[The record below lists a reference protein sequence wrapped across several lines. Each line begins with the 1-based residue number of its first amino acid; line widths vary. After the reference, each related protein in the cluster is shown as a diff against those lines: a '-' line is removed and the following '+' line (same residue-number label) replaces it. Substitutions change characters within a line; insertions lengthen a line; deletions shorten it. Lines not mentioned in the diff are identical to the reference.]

1 MENYRIIT
9 DATCDLP
16 AKLVEELELTVI
28 PMECHFGEET
38 FLFEPGEKEITSAR
52 CYERLRAG
60 EIATTTQINLF
71 TYATAFEP
79 ILKSGQ
85 DIIYIAFSSALTGSQ
100 QSAKNA
106 ALELL
111 VKYPERRVTVIDS
124 RCESLGEG
132 LFVYTALQKQ
142 KEGLGFDDMVT
153 WLEEN
158 KLHFIHWFTVDD
170 LDFLRRGGRVSRAA
184 AAFGSML
191 RIKPVLFS
199 DDNGAL
205 IPLDKVQGR
214 RNALKGLV
222 NHMAETVV
230 PDKNDVI
237 FIGHGDCLEDAEYV
251 KSLVEQRFGYT
262 KFVINYIGPIIGAHS
277 GPGTVALFYYGS
289 HR

>member
-1 MENYRIIT
+1 MN
-9 DATCDLP
+9 P
-16 AKLVEELELTVI
+16 
-28 PMECHFGEET
+28 F
-38 FLFEPGEKEITSAR
+38 KE
-52 CYERLRAG
+52 RAG
-60 EIATTTQINLF
+60 YHLYRLF
-71 TYATAFEP
+71 LCAYLAP
-79 ILKSGQ
+79 
-85 DIIYIAFSSALTGSQ
+85 Q

-111 VKYPERRVTVIDS
+111 VKNLRSSRVTVIDS

-170 LDFLRRGGRVSRAA
+170 LDFLRRCGRVSRAA